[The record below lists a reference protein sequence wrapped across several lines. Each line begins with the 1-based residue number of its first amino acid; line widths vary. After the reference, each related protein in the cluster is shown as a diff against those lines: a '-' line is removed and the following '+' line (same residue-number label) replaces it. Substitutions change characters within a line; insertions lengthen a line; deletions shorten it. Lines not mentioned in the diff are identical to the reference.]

1 MKAFAGF
8 KGKRI
13 RLSSERLKHILKRP
27 EMQNQLPKIRETL
40 RNPLEVRK
48 SNYDS
53 SIHLYYKKY
62 AGTPVGEKFLLV
74 VVKVEIE
81 SPFVVTA
88 FFTDK
93 IKSGKRV

>member
-1 MKAFAGF
+1 MKEFADF

-27 EMQNQLPKIRETL
+27 EMRNQLSKIRETL
-40 RNPLEVRK
+40 GHPLEVRK

-74 VVKVEIE
+74 VVKVKVE
-81 SPFVVTA
+81 SPFVITA

-93 IKSGKRV
+93 VKSGKRV